1 MEKVTL
7 GDDLPGYVCGDPTHP
22 GVVVVQEWWGVT
34 ETIQAHALRIS
45 KEGYRVLVPDL
56 YKGALGVNVEEAHHL
71 MSNLD
76 WDVATGTT
84 RRDEHARDRGDR
96 GTRDE
101 RLEASRDE
109 TRPCAT
115 TKLTTRH
122 SVKTSGDPSQKKPF
136 CVQSRCPRRC
146 PTCALPD
153 QKQWAS
159 SASAWAVLYR

>member
-1 MEKVTL
+1 MEAPEKRRKLQDGREAFPQRSARAHDALNLRLSMEKVTF
-7 GDDLPGYVCGDPTHP
+7 GDGLPGYVCGDPTHP

-96 GTRDE
+96 GDAR
-101 RLEASRDE
+101 RAPR
-109 TRPCAT
+109 
-115 TKLTTRH
+115 
-122 SVKTSGDPSQKKPF
+122 SVA
-136 CVQSRCPRRC
+136 R
-146 PTCALPD
+146 
-153 QKQWAS
+153 
-159 SASAWAVLYR
+159 

>member
-1 MEKVTL
+1 MEKVTF

-96 GTRDE
+96 GVGPSPGARFANGRENATKSWTTCLALGAKLHHALAP
-101 RLEASRDE
+101 RL
-109 TRPCAT
+109 
-115 TKLTTRH
+115 L
-122 SVKTSGDPSQKKPF
+122 GDA
-136 CVQSRCPRRC
+136 R
-146 PTCALPD
+146 
-153 QKQWAS
+153 
-159 SASAWAVLYR
+159 

>member
-1 MEKVTL
+1 M
-7 GDDLPGYVCGDPTHP
+7 
-22 GVVVVQEWWGVT
+22 
-34 ETIQAHALRIS
+34 
-45 KEGYRVLVPDL
+45 LVPDL

-122 SVKTSGDPSQKKPF
+122 SVKTSGDPSKK
-136 CVQSRCPRRC
+136 
-146 PTCALPD
+146 
-153 QKQWAS
+153 
-159 SASAWAVLYR
+159 